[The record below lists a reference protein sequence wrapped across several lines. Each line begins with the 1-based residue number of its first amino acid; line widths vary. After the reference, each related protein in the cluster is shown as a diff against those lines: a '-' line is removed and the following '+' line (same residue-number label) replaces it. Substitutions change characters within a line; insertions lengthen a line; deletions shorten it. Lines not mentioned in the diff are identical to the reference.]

1 MNPLAPSLAEIREGF
16 LELEGQD
23 RLLYLLEFSDELPE
37 LPAEYRDHPELLER
51 VEECQSPVFL
61 ISEVDAARDYFRL
74 VASAPAESPTTRG
87 FASILVQGLAPL
99 TPREVLAVPAD
110 FPQELGLTQLVSPL
124 RMRGMSFMLA
134 RIQRQV
140 REKLAAAGETV

>member
-1 MNPLAPSLAEIREGF
+1 MNALAPSLAEIRDGF

-37 LPAEYRDHPELLER
+37 LPAEYQDHPELLER

-61 ISEVDAARDYFRL
+61 ISEVDAAADHFRL

-87 FASILVQGLAPL
+87 FASILVHGLAPL
-99 TPREVLAVPAD
+99 TPREVLEVPVD

-124 RMRGMSFMLA
+124 RMRGMTFMLA

-140 REKLAAAGETV
+140 REKLALAS